1 MAQHEENQSLVLVF
15 NKNNNSEII
24 TISPNPNTGVFKIN
38 YCGIPMTNKHV
49 FIYDLLGKILWDSKF
64 PENELTLDLSKQPPG
79 VYSLKIELTSTT
91 HFEKI
96 IIH

>member
-1 MAQHEENQSLVLVF
+1 
-15 NKNNNSEII
+15 
-24 TISPNPNTGVFKIN
+24 
-38 YCGIPMTNKHV
+38 MTNKHV
-49 FIYDLLGKILWDSKF
+49 FVYDLLGKILWDSKF